1 MFLQGLTEAMVI
13 ANRCMLWEDG
23 LVKLKSQLL
32 EAAEANQTLTS
43 VANELTQEK
52 DRMENEL
59 ASLKG
64 DMTAKDAKL
73 EKALDENK
81 QVAERLQVMIDQM
94 EAIKASAVEE
104 FKSSEAY
111 DNNNTKY
118 FLAGFELLRKQAKE
132 KYPDIDFDVFQP
144 YEDDDSVMPA
154 DGNDGATSADPQLD
168 DDATN

>member
-13 ANRCMLWEDG
+13 ANQCMLWEDG
-23 LVKLKSQLL
+23 LVKLKNQLL
-32 EAAEANQTLTS
+32 EAAEANQTLMS

-81 QVAERLQVMIDQM
+81 RVAERLQVMID
-94 EAIKASAVEE
+94 KWRRSRPRRW
-104 FKSSEAY
+104 KSSSHRRHM
-111 DNNNTKY
+111 TTIIPSTSL
-118 FLAGFELLRKQAKE
+118 LAL
-132 KYPDIDFDVFQP
+132 
-144 YEDDDSVMPA
+144 
-154 DGNDGATSADPQLD
+154 NC
-168 DDATN
+168 